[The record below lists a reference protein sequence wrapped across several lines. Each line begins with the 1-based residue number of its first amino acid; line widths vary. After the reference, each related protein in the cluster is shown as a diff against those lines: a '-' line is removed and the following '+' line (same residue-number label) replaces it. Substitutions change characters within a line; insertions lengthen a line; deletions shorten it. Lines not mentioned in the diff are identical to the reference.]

1 MSLYPSLE
9 DMKVDQMAQAQVILV
24 LDVNSRQNCTG
35 MISEICKA
43 LEGILKR
50 STVVGF
56 LDVWK
61 LHFDIYTNER

>member
-1 MSLYPSLE
+1 
-9 DMKVDQMAQAQVILV
+9 
-24 LDVNSRQNCTG
+24 

-61 LHFDIYTNER
+61 LYFDIYTNER